1 MATSVQQLVQIWY
14 GRGTASDQNESDI
27 TLNATTPVLI
37 ARNSPARFS
46 VLISNNTSS
55 VISISYNPGMTFAS
69 GMQVP
74 PGGTYASNWLED
86 LDTPARALW
95 AMQQT
100 AGGTCHVV
108 ESFLVQELPTV
119 AT

>member
-14 GRGTASDQNESDI
+14 GRGTAADQNESDA
-27 TLNATTPVLI
+27 TLNATTPTLI
-37 ARNSPARFS
+37 ARNSPARFG
-46 VLISNNTSS
+46 VLVSNNTTS
-55 VISISYNPGMTFAS
+55 VISISYNPAMTFAS

-74 PGGTYASNWLED
+74 PGGTYASNWVED

-95 AMQQT
+95 ALQQT
-100 AGGTCHVV
+100 PGGTCHVI
-108 ESFLVQELPTV
+108 EFFLVAELPAL